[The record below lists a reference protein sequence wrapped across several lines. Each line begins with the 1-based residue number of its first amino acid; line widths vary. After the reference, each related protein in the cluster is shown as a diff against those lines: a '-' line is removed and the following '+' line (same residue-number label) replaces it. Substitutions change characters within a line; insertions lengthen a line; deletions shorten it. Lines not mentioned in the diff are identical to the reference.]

1 MGGANQEKM
10 VISEAE
16 WIELFGES
24 DDEEEF
30 LDLMLK
36 VQRDVSLVRMAL
48 LQTESGCEKTRRV

>member
-1 MGGANQEKM
+1 M
-10 VISEAE
+10 VISKAE

-36 VQRDVSLVRMAL
+36 LQRDVSLVRM
-48 LQTESGCEKTRRV
+48 LQTESGCEKTR